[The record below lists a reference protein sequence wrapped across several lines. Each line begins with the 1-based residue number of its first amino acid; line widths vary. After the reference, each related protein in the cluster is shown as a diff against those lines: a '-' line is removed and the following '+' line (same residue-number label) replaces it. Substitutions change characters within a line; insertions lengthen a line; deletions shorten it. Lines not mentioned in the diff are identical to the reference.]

1 VATSGVS
8 TMYAAVEA
16 LPDARVQLNY
26 NVELAYEVY
35 APTVFAFNVHAA
47 QTDQQRVLEES
58 CELTPPYFHLL
69 ERESFTGNRV
79 LRVETEAGPFRMK
92 YQATVELAHHFASPD
107 AATANAIADIPIDAF
122 HYLRTSRYCQVD
134 KLTKVAWFEFG
145 QTPRGYGQVAAIR
158 DWVQR
163 RTVFQPGSSN
173 PGTSALETLTEHA
186 GVCRDFAHLMI
197 GFCRALNY
205 PARFV
210 TGFDY
215 GADPALGPP
224 DFHAYVEVLLG
235 SRWYLFDPA
244 GIATTTGLV
253 RIGTGRD
260 AADCSFATIF
270 GSVRSG
276 MPVVAFAA
284 VNDPANGIALPQPT
298 PLAISL
304 SQA

>member
-1 VATSGVS
+1 MSAVS
-8 TMYAAVEA
+8 NLLAEVEA
-16 LPDARVQLNY
+16 PPIARVQLHY
-26 NVELAYEVY
+26 SVELAYEIGS
-35 APTVFAFNVHAA
+35 PTVFAFNVHAA

-58 CELTPPYFHLL
+58 CELTPQYFHRV
-69 ERESFTGNRV
+69 EQESCTGNRV
-79 LRVETEAGPFRMK
+79 LRVETEEGPFRMK
-92 YQATVELAHHFASPD
+92 YRAAVELAHHFASPD

-122 HYLRTSRYCQVD
+122 RYLRTSRYCQVD

-145 QTPRGYGQVAAIR
+145 QMPRGYGQVAAIR
-158 DWVQR
+158 DWVRR

-173 PGTSALETLTEHA
+173 PGTSALETLTEHS

-235 SRWYLFDPA
+235 SRWYLFDPT
-244 GIATTTGLV
+244 GITIMTGLV

-260 AADCSFATIF
+260 AADASFATIF
-270 GSVRSG
+270 GNVRSG
-276 MPVVAFAA
+276 MPVVAFSA
-284 VNDPANGIALPQPT
+284 VNDPANGIVPPRPT

-304 SQA
+304 AQA

>member
-1 VATSGVS
+1 MSDVS
-8 TMYAAVEA
+8 TMFAAVEA
-16 LPDARVQLNY
+16 PSIARVRLTY
-26 NVELAYEVY
+26 SVELAYEVLS
-35 APTVFAFNVHAA
+35 PTVFAFNVHAA
-47 QTDQQRVLEES
+47 QTDQQRVVDES
-58 CELTPPYFHLL
+58 CELTPQYFHRL
-69 ERESFTGNRV
+69 ECESFTGNRV
-79 LRVETEAGPFRMK
+79 LRVETEAGPFRMA
-92 YQATVELAHHFASPD
+92 YRATVELAHHFASPGTT
-107 AATANAIADIPIDAF
+107 TANAVADIPIDAF
-122 HYLRTSRYCQVD
+122 RYLRTSRYCQVD

-145 QTPRGYGQVAAIR
+145 QMSRGYDQVAAIR

-173 PGTSALETLTEHA
+173 PGTSALETLTEHS

-210 TGFDY
+210 TGVDY
-215 GADPALGPP
+215 GAAPALGPP

-235 SRWYLFDPA
+235 SRWYLFDPT

-260 AADCSFATIF
+260 AADASFATIF
-270 GSVRSG
+270 GNVRSG
-276 MPVVAFAA
+276 MPVIDFSAA
-284 VNDPANGIALPQPT
+284 NDPANGIGLPQPT

-304 SQA
+304 AQA